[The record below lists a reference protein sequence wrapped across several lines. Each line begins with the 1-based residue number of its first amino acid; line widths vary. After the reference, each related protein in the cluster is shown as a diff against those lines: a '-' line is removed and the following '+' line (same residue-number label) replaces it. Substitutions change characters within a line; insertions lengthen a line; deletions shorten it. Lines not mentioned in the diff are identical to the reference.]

1 MKKIK
6 KREIAMISVIIVLIS
21 AAAVSAIW
29 KINKHKAFDASAAII
44 DRDPEYSDYLGKKIG
59 ILKGSS
65 FEEQS
70 YKYFPESEYRYYN
83 SLDDLIPA
91 LSNGDIDCFISDE
104 PILRMVTADDPKISY
119 IDDVLKAELYSFV
132 FQKDSEKGRLICDQ
146 FDLMLAG
153 MTTDG
158 SLEELEEKWFDNNG
172 SAEISDRELSGENGE
187 LDVFVVP
194 TNAPFAYISDGELVG
209 YAVEL
214 IYIFCR
220 EYGYSVRFE
229 QENISSGL
237 EGISSGKYD
246 IGADPVTITT
256 ARQGSF
262 LFSDPI
268 YRGGITI
275 AVRRSDFYE
284 STEE

>member
-1 MKKIK
+1 MNKKE
-6 KREIAMISVIIVLIS
+6 KRELAVIFVILVLT
-21 AAAVSAIW
+21 AAVVMAIS
-29 KINKHKAFDASAAII
+29 INKHKASAASAAIVE
-44 DRDPEYSDYLGKKIG
+44 REPEYSDYLGKKIG

-70 YKYFPESEYRYYN
+70 YKYFPGSEYRYYD
-83 SLDDLIPA
+83 SLGDLIPA
-91 LSNGDIDCFISDE
+91 LSGGDIDCFISDE
-104 PILRMVTADDPKISY
+104 PILRMVTADDPEISY
-119 IDDVLKAELYSFV
+119 IDEVLKAELYSFV
-132 FQKDSEKGRLICDQ
+132 FQKDSEKGSMICDQ
-146 FDLMLAG
+146 FNLMLAG

-172 SAEISDRELSGENGE
+172 SAKISDMELSGENGE
-187 LDVFVVP
+187 LVVFVIP

-209 YAVEL
+209 YAIEL
-214 IYIFCR
+214 IYMFCR

-246 IGADPVTITT
+246 IGADPVTITS
-256 ARQGSF
+256 ARQESV

-275 AVRRSDFYE
+275 AVRKSDFYGNAE
-284 STEE
+284 Q